1 MTESTVYPIHLLDGK
16 LETSLPELVVM
27 APPKRAARGREGDQ
41 LILQVHLIGQSGI
54 TRDALQDWL
63 TQKAA
68 VYHKT
73 AGTVTNAMRAVTEAI
88 NNELLDRN
96 LKKAGNASQVNGS
109 LALVIVKKNILYSLV
124 IGQAR
129 IYYMGEDEPVTV
141 EDSENH
147 PRGLG
152 VNESLALRFSQAE
165 IKPNTTLLISPI
177 PVRRWNRETLADGT
191 RLSVDALARRLF
203 NQVPLNLTGT
213 MLRLNPGS
221 DSLVINQLNRPAATG
236 MPATWAAP
244 ASGPAKSEPARVNP
258 PLEPIRDQVVQPA
271 IEENLESEPVVEG
284 KEEPWTDEDALE
296 TIPAASDAQDTGSS
310 EPEEP
315 ETPRRDVGNGLK
327 SRVGDYV
334 RSVDSAQEKVKSS
347 VNQSIG
353 KVFPGQSDGLK
364 LPKPVLL
371 LIAIAI
377 PLLVI
382 AIASSVYI
390 RKGKSQQFELFYI
403 QAQQAALQAEGIK
416 NDPATKLASLQQSLQ
431 FLNKAEDYGGNA
443 DSDAL
448 RYRVQ
453 TEIDRLQGVTRLA
466 FVELS
471 GIEISGEVK
480 FTQMVAT
487 SSELYLLDEV
497 SGRAFRYALS
507 GAGYIQDKQFDCGP
521 NPDNPLNAIG
531 KLVDIAPITLNNM
544 FDAKLLAIDATGNIE
559 YCIPGEPGSVSKLI
573 APQAGWRGIKAIS
586 LSQNYLY
593 VLDPANNAVQRYT
606 GTNMLFE
613 EESVFFFDD
622 YVPDLSLA
630 IDMEVNG
637 DELYVLRSSGEM
649 VECTYSHMKDYKL
662 TECTD
667 PAPYGDMR
675 SGKSGKPINFPS
687 SVFTQMRLTQAP
699 DSSIYLLDSSQGQLY
714 HFSLQRN
721 LQKIMKPDYRNKDEI
736 PGNTAT
742 AIAVSPGKVLFFAFQ
757 HRVYSATLP

>member
-1 MTESTVYPIHLLDGK
+1 MTESVVYPIHLLDGK
-16 LETSLPELVVM
+16 LESTLPELVVM
-27 APPKRAARGREGDQ
+27 TPPKRSARGREGDQ

-54 TRDALQDWL
+54 TQEALQDWL
-63 TQKAA
+63 IQKAS

-88 NNELLDRN
+88 NTELLDRN
-96 LKKAGNASQVNGS
+96 LKRAGNALQVNGS

-129 IYYMGEDEPVTV
+129 IFYLGEDEPVTV

-152 VNESLALRFSQAE
+152 VNESLAFRFSQAE

-177 PVRRWNRETLADGT
+177 PVRSWNRESLVDGT

-213 MLRLNPGS
+213 LLRLNPGS
-221 DSLVINQLNRPAATG
+221 DSLTISRLNRPAAAG
-236 MPATWAAP
+236 MPATYAP
-244 ASGPAKSEPARVNP
+244 LAGGSGRPESTQPANSAELPQVQAERTDIEANLEPEAPLEDLEETPIEEVLEAVPAKPVVQVPQQIQPDEPEPAR
-258 PLEPIRDQVVQPA
+258 R
-271 IEENLESEPVVEG
+271 
-284 KEEPWTDEDALE
+284 
-296 TIPAASDAQDTGSS
+296 DTGS
-310 EPEEP
+310 EF
-315 ETPRRDVGNGLK
+315 K
-327 SRVGDYV
+327 ARVGDYV
-334 RSVDSAQEKVKSS
+334 RSVDSAQEKVKNS
-347 VNQSIG
+347 VNQSLG
-353 KVFPGQSDGLK
+353 KVFPGQSEGLK
-364 LPKPVLL
+364 LPKVVLL
-371 LIAIAI
+371 FIAIAI
-377 PLLVI
+377 PMLVI

-390 RKGKSQQFELFYI
+390 SKGKSQQFELFYI
-403 QAQQAALQAEGIK
+403 QAQQAALQADGIK

-431 FLNKAEDYGGNA
+431 FLNKAEDYGGNS
-443 DSDAL
+443 DSEAL

-453 TEIDRLQGVTRLA
+453 TDIDRLQGVTRLG
-466 FVELS
+466 FTELA
-471 GIEISGEVK
+471 EISITSEVK
-480 FTQMVAT
+480 FTQLVAT
-487 SSELYLLDEV
+487 GSELYLLDEV

-507 GAGYIQDKQFDCGP
+507 GAGYELDKQFDCGP

-544 FDAKLLAIDATGNIE
+544 FNAKLLAIDSSGNIE
-559 YCIPGEPGSVSKLI
+559 YCIPGEPGSVTKLI
-573 APQAGWRGIKAIS
+573 PPESGWRGINAIS
-586 LSQNYLY
+586 LSQNFLY

-606 GTNMLFE
+606 GKNMLFE
-613 EESVFFFDD
+613 EAPTFFFDD

-637 DELYVLRSSGEM
+637 DELYVLRSSGDM

-675 SGKSGKPINFPS
+675 SGKSGKPITFPS
-687 SVFTQMRLTQAP
+687 SLFTQMRLTQAP
-699 DSSIYLLDSSQGQLY
+699 DSSIYMLDSAQGQLF

-721 LQKIMKPDYRNKDEI
+721 LQKIMKPDFHSKDEI
-736 PGNTAT
+736 PVNAAT